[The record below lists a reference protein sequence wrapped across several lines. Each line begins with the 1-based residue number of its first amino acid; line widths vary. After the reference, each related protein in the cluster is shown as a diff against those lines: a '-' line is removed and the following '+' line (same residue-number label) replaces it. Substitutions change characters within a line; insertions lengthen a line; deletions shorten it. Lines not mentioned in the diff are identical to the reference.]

1 MNPLRNA
8 FGAILVLALVFCPG
22 IVRAQASRT
31 PPSNGQGIF
40 LVFPFENSGSSP
52 RLDWLSEGLEELTIQ
67 RLSAAGQQVYSHAGR
82 TAELDRYGLPANA
95 RLSHATMLRIGAELD
110 ADYVVFGKFNTD
122 GNSLTLQVRLLRVNP
137 AALQPVVQETGKLAL
152 LMDLHTKVVW
162 KLLAGNEKSYSLN
175 LADFSRLQRPLRLDA
190 FEHYIRG
197 LLANEDDA
205 RLRELREAARLEPD
219 WPDPAFALGQVYYGR
234 RDCAS
239 VLQWLGHVPTTSLRY
254 AEAVFTTGVCRM
266 WMDEPDKAEVVF
278 VSLQEALKDNL
289 VSGADLPEI
298 LNNVGLARARQGK
311 TAEGAAALLRAA
323 ELDPEEDDYPVNLG
337 LIYLRANEFAKA
349 ADEFRD
355 AAEREPETAE
365 DRSLLIY
372 ALGKV
377 GKKEEADEEK
387 NSALEALGPAALPAL
402 KPEGLPKMERIKT
415 ELDTSS
421 LQLEILTQQAAA
433 QATANASAGSGA
445 GLVRRGRQELSAGRL
460 DTAEA
465 AFRAALV
472 ADPGDASAHRG
483 LADVARRKNKPD
495 DAVKELQAAL
505 ARRDS
510 AVDHVSLAR
519 IYLEQKKNDLARAE
533 LDRALKLA
541 PNYAEAKTLLE
552 HLQSAK
558 PNGNKK

>member
-1 MNPLRNA
+1 
-8 FGAILVLALVFCPG
+8 
-22 IVRAQASRT
+22 
-31 PPSNGQGIF
+31 
-40 LVFPFENSGSSP
+40 
-52 RLDWLSEGLEELTIQ
+52 
-67 RLSAAGQQVYSHAGR
+67 
-82 TAELDRYGLPANA
+82 
-95 RLSHATMLRIGAELD
+95 
-110 ADYVVFGKFNTD
+110 
-122 GNSLTLQVRLLRVNP
+122 
-137 AALQPVVQETGKLAL
+137 
-152 LMDLHTKVVW
+152 
-162 KLLAGNEKSYSLN
+162 
-175 LADFSRLQRPLRLDA
+175 
-190 FEHYIRG
+190 
-197 LLANEDDA
+197 
-205 RLRELREAARLEPD
+205 
-219 WPDPAFALGQVYYGR
+219 
-234 RDCAS
+234 
-239 VLQWLGHVPTTSLRY
+239 
-254 AEAVFTTGVCRM
+254 
-266 WMDEPDKAEVVF
+266 
-278 VSLQEALKDNL
+278 
-289 VSGADLPEI
+289 
-298 LNNVGLARARQGK
+298 
-311 TAEGAAALLRAA
+311 
-323 ELDPEEDDYPVNLG
+323 
-337 LIYLRANEFAKA
+337 
-349 ADEFRD
+349 
-355 AAEREPETAE
+355 
-365 DRSLLIY
+365 
-372 ALGKV
+372 
-377 GKKEEADEEK
+377 
-387 NSALEALGPAALPAL
+387 
-402 KPEGLPKMERIKT
+402 MERIKT